1 MAKIVIG
8 KSGGRNVEIEIDTL
22 LLTRLLIQANSGG
35 GKSYLIRL
43 LCEKLFGH
51 APIFIADPEGE
62 FATLREKFGFFLVGK
77 GGDVPADPRTA
88 ALLAHK
94 LLELRASAVFDLYDL
109 KPADRHRWMRLFV
122 EALMSAPKN
131 LWGPLV
137 FFIDECQLF
146 CPEDGKKGT
155 MSEAAPAIQDL
166 VERGRKRGFC
176 PIPATQRL
184 ARLSKHIT
192 GQMLNRLVG
201 MTFED
206 VDVDRAIDLLSVSS
220 ADKSEFRKG
229 LRLLEPGSFWGFGR
243 AISKERILIKIG
255 KAQTTHPEPGSSKHA
270 AAPPPAPSKIKALL
284 PRLADLPKEAEEEAK
299 TQGEL
304 KAKVRQLTVEL
315 AQAKRGQPS
324 TLEVRKVG
332 SPAAAPTIKRVEVPV
347 IKAADIKLLAKI
359 AEKTGQGARDMEQ
372 VITHL
377 RGFWK
382 QFEHA
387 VMAIDKSSKP
397 KMAGTP
403 LGIPVTTSL
412 TPLTM
417 LMSPPPPRST
427 NYAGHRPGLP
437 SREAIR
443 GVRLP
448 VPPPRERGE
457 DGDPDGSSLDK
468 AGRAI
473 LTVLANYTEG
483 CQSGKLALLAG
494 YRWSGGFRNSLS
506 VLRSSGYIIGSNNE
520 TMRITTTGAEAIAQV
535 GYDPLPAGGALML
548 YWLQHPS
555 FGSAEKKIL
564 TALRDNPSGLP
575 PGELAAAAGYTWSGG
590 FRNSLSVLRTAGVL
604 VGKNNEVM
612 RLCDELLEAAAAG

>member
-1 MAKIVIG
+1 VAKIVIG
-8 KSGGRNVEIEIDTL
+8 KSGGRNVEIDIDTL

-43 LCEKLFGH
+43 LCEKLFGPV
-51 APIFIADPEGE
+51 PIFIADPEGE

-220 ADKSEFRKG
+220 ADKNEFRKG

-299 TQGEL
+299 TQVEL

-347 IKAADIKLLAKI
+347 IKAADIRMLEKI
-359 AEKTGQGARDMEQ
+359 AEKTGARDIQ
-372 VITHL
+372 QSVQRL
-377 RGFWK
+377 RDFWES
-382 QFEHA
+382 FERA
-387 VMAIDKSSKP
+387 VKMIDNMAKIPQRPMPYGMNKP
-397 KMAGTP
+397 GPMDM
-403 LGIPVTTSL
+403 VL
-412 TPLTM
+412 TPA
-417 LMSPPPPRST
+417 RGGT
-427 NYAGHRPGLP
+427 NYSGHRPGLP
-437 SREAIR
+437 SREAITR
-443 GVRLP
+443 TRLP
-448 VPPPRERGE
+448 APPQNMSASPRERGE
-457 DGDPDGSSLDK
+457 QGDPDGESLDK
-468 AGRAI
+468 ASRAI
-473 LTVLANYTEG
+473 LTVLANYQEG
-483 CQSGKLALLAG
+483 CSSGKLALLAG

-506 VLRSSGYIIGSNNE
+506 ELRSNGYIIGSNNE
-520 TMRITTTGAEAIAQV
+520 TMRITTTGLQAIERV
-535 GYDPLPAGGALML
+535 GYDPIPNGLSLVD
-548 YWLQHPS
+548 YWLRHPS
-555 FGSAEKKIL
+555 FGSAERKIL
-564 TALRDNPSGLP
+564 TALKDNPPGLP
-575 PGELAAAAGYTWSGG
+575 PDELAAAAGYTWSGG

-604 VGKNNEVM
+604 IGRNHEVM
-612 RLCDELLEAAAAG
+612 RLCDELREAADAG